1 MTDRILTLVLSDTKT
16 EKKSISVRV
25 LQESSLFLIFY
36 LFYTARLVN
45 GSGRVGLG
53 LNPTPTRPRLG
64 LEFGKPTRPDYP
76 PGYPVGYPFN
86 PS

>member
-1 MTDRILTLVLSDTKT
+1 MLNAFKT
-16 EKKSISVRV
+16 FPI
-25 LQESSLFLIFY
+25 
-36 LFYTARLVN
+36 RLVN

-53 LNPTPTRPRLG
+53 PNPNPTRPRFG